1 MAVFSSCI
9 SSWIFS
15 SIWAWVAHI
24 VWTSLVQFWITLCA
38 WIEVCKAM
46 PVMAAV
52 VQIGIN
58 PKMPRISHPMNRLDH
73 RSSLV
78 SYQKAS
84 PAMGPSSQ
92 CHWRFIGNH
101 RLCRNW
107 RIKRDSFLKET
118 EELRQVYNL
127 QFIQV
132 TEHKVLLNC
141 KFPIAITKGRGTQ
154 ACMKYDWL

>member
-1 MAVFSSCI
+1 
-9 SSWIFS
+9 
-15 SIWAWVAHI
+15 
-24 VWTSLVQFWITLCA
+24 
-38 WIEVCKAM
+38 M

-92 CHWRFIGNH
+92 GRWRFIGNH
-101 RLCRNW
+101 RLHQDR

-118 EELRQVYNL
+118 DEFRQVYNF

-132 TEHKVLLNC
+132 TERKVLLNC
-141 KFPIAITKGRGTQ
+141 KLPIARTKARGTQ
-154 ACMKYDWL
+154 ACMK